1 MIGLFDFCAIYRPM
15 KCLICVDFH
24 FLNKHGDLVSNKK
37 KEIENYFDI
46 LSQTERCNKLN
57 NWREKNSQK
66 QQTNNLIIV
75 TRVSESMIEKT
86 DISFRSI
93 IQSK

>member
-1 MIGLFDFCAIYRPM
+1 MLNMRWLSFSKQTWRPR
-15 KCLICVDFH
+15 LQQ
-24 FLNKHGDLVSNKK
+24 K

-75 TRVSESMIEKT
+75 TRVSESMIETT